1 MRHESRRRV
10 TMGADVEMKDGDK
23 KMETKEEE
31 KKAEPVKTLDVL
43 DVVRCVPDLP
53 SFQPCPRTDRTD
65 ASPSPTTDHRPIP
78 PPFDSQLFENV
89 TLLEKSAA
97 SKGEPRFV
105 AKVLRQVRRA
115 RPSPVAQTASSVRSR
130 SRPSL
135 FPAQTSTPP
144 HPSTRSDA
152 RSSSL
157 FTRVRRPWRGA
168 RSSPR
173 TSWWTSSS
181 RRWMTP
187 TRLNS
192 R

>member
-53 SFQPCPRTDRTD
+53 SFQPCPRTDRND

-115 RPSPVAQTASSVRSR
+115 RPSPVSPNGFIRQIQISPESL
-130 SRPSL
+130 PSPDVYT
-135 FPAQTSTPP
+135 PAR
-144 HPSTRSDA
+144 HA
-152 RSSSL
+152 L
-157 FTRVRRPWRGA
+157 
-168 RSSPR
+168 
-173 TSWWTSSS
+173 
-181 RRWMTP
+181 
-187 TRLNS
+187 
-192 R
+192 

>member
-1 MRHESRRRV
+1 
-10 TMGADVEMKDGDK
+10 MGADVEMKDGDK

-53 SFQPCPRTDRTD
+53 SFQPCPRTDRND

-97 SKGEPRFV
+97 SKGETRFV

-115 RPSPVAQTASSVRSR
+115 RPSPVSPNGFIRQIQISPESLPSPDVYTPAS
-130 SRPSL
+130 L
-135 FPAQTSTPP
+135 
-144 HPSTRSDA
+144 DA
-152 RSSSL
+152 L
-157 FTRVRRPWRGA
+157 
-168 RSSPR
+168 
-173 TSWWTSSS
+173 
-181 RRWMTP
+181 
-187 TRLNS
+187 
-192 R
+192 

>member
-1 MRHESRRRV
+1 LRHESRRRV

-53 SFQPCPRTDRTD
+53 SFQPCPRTDRND

-78 PPFDSQLFENV
+78 RPFDSQLFENV
-89 TLLEKSAA
+89 MLLEKSAA

-115 RPSPVAQTASSVRSR
+115 RPSPVSPNGFIRQIQISPESL
-130 SRPSL
+130 PSPDVYT
-135 FPAQTSTPP
+135 PAR
-144 HPSTRSDA
+144 HA
-152 RSSSL
+152 L
-157 FTRVRRPWRGA
+157 
-168 RSSPR
+168 
-173 TSWWTSSS
+173 
-181 RRWMTP
+181 
-187 TRLNS
+187 
-192 R
+192 

>member
-1 MRHESRRRV
+1 
-10 TMGADVEMKDGDK
+10 MGADVEMKDGDK

-53 SFQPCPRTDRTD
+53 SFQPCPRTDRND

-115 RPSPVAQTASSVRSR
+115 RPSPVSPNGFIRQIQISPESLPSPDVYTPAS
-130 SRPSL
+130 L
-135 FPAQTSTPP
+135 
-144 HPSTRSDA
+144 DA
-152 RSSSL
+152 L
-157 FTRVRRPWRGA
+157 
-168 RSSPR
+168 
-173 TSWWTSSS
+173 
-181 RRWMTP
+181 
-187 TRLNS
+187 
-192 R
+192 

>member
-1 MRHESRRRV
+1 
-10 TMGADVEMKDGDK
+10 MGADVEMKDGDK

-53 SFQPCPRTDRTD
+53 SFQPCPRTDRND

-115 RPSPVAQTASSVRSR
+115 RPIPRPFDSQLFENVTLLEKSAASKGEPRFVAKVLRQVRRARPSPVSPNGFIRQIQISPESL
-130 SRPSL
+130 PSPDVYT
-135 FPAQTSTPP
+135 PAR
-144 HPSTRSDA
+144 HA
-152 RSSSL
+152 L
-157 FTRVRRPWRGA
+157 
-168 RSSPR
+168 
-173 TSWWTSSS
+173 
-181 RRWMTP
+181 
-187 TRLNS
+187 
-192 R
+192 